1 MICLLIFLY
10 DGRCWLWHYSNTS
23 SPIWVHTAVN
33 IHGGL
38 NSHRKSFQGGFLAFL
53 RKFLTSLDDH
63 WASLES
69 LSAVSSQPRRSTQ
82 PPARNHHGWD
92 VIALP
97 PLWPRSFLDGSS
109 PLTTTTFLPLEV
121 SRFPESELHGPD
133 SESEFCRSRPGV
145 RVAFFRNR
153 LTYRAVSIPLKEL
166 QGVWSNP
173 LFRRNR
179 PESESHFSGIGSPI
193 GLCQFL

>member
-1 MICLLIFLY
+1 MIRLLIFLY

-38 NSHRKSFQGGFLAFL
+38 NSHRKSFQSGFLAFL

-109 PLTTTTFLPLEV
+109 PLTTTTFLP
-121 SRFPESELHGPD
+121 
-133 SESEFCRSRPGV
+133 
-145 RVAFFRNR
+145 
-153 LTYRAVSIPLKEL
+153 IPSFSPL
-166 QGVWSNP
+166 P
-173 LFRRNR
+173 LFRFTRNLFTQIFA
-179 PESESHFSGIGSPI
+179 PKFFQGTLAIHISGIGILAGCLRRPPARKLSVI
-193 GLCQFL
+193 WRVFGKIRI